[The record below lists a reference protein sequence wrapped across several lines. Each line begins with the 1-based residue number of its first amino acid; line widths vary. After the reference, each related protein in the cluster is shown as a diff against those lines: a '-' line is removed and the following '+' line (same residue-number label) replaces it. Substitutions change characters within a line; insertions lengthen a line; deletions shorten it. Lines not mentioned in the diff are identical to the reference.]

1 MSRHASTQHVYPTR
15 RRLTRSADDRW
26 LSGVCGG
33 VAEYAGIEADLV
45 RLIVV
50 LGTLLGG
57 GTLLV
62 AYVAAWVLMP
72 QQ

>member
-1 MSRHASTQHVYPTR
+1 MSRQQPVPLGRTTP
-15 RRLTRSADDRW
+15 RRLTRSRQDRW

-33 VAEYAGIEADLV
+33 VAEYAGIEANAV

-50 LGTLLGG
+50 LGTVLGG
-57 GTLLV
+57 GVLLV
-62 AYVAAWVLMP
+62 AYVAAWILMP